1 MMTTSPTCMRG
12 GAAGFRKEKRITF
25 YFKVIMLSERAPFF
39 QKFLYNFYYNY
50 IKIKVS
56 YVKNYYCE

>member
-1 MMTTSPTCMRG
+1 MRG